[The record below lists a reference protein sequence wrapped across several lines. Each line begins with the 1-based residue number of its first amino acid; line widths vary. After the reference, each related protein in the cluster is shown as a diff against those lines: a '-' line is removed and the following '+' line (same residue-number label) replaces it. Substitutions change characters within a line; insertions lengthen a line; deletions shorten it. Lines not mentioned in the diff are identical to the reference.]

1 MRTIAHRATIDD
13 PLITSCQ
20 KIPPLKLETAT
31 NRTLGK
37 QMIVRKISRFV
48 IVSEFVMLALI
59 LNPYW
64 ISSFSDT
71 NQVLSFRCNKFLY
84 TLIK

>member
-13 PLITSCQ
+13 PLITICQ
-20 KIPPLKLETAT
+20 KIPPLKLETAM

-48 IVSEFVMLALI
+48 MVSEFVMLI
-59 LNPYW
+59 
-64 ISSFSDT
+64 
-71 NQVLSFRCNKFLY
+71 
-84 TLIK
+84 